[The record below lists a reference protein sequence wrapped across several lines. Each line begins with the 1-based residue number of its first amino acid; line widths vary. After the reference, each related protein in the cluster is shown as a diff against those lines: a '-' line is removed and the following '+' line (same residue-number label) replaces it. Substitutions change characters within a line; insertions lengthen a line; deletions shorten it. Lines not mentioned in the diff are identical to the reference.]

1 MRPSSPRWAW
11 SSWPRRAAR
20 PFIRGRGTARSG
32 SRRPQD
38 RPGPA
43 EASVRL
49 EVPGGYGHTATHMRV
64 EADVVVR
71 RSAATDIARQQHA
84 ANTPLGLPPH
94 WRVAPQQLGGLIDAM
109 LPTLTGK
116 SPPRWPA

>member
-1 MRPSSPRWAW
+1 
-11 SSWPRRAAR
+11 
-20 PFIRGRGTARSG
+20 
-32 SRRPQD
+32 
-38 RPGPA
+38 
-43 EASVRL
+43 
-49 EVPGGYGHTATHMRV
+49 MRV